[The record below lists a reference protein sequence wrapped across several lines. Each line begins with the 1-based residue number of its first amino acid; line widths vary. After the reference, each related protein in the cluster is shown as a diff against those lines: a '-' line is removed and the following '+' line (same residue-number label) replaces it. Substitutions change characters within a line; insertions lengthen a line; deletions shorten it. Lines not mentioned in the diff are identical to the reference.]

1 MNLEIIYPWL
11 TTLIIVAII
20 AVIIFIIFSILL
32 YPIKK
37 RNDLKKERDKEKA
50 EVQKIQAQKGYEWE
64 SYQRLQDELD
74 KLRKAYFDSK
84 KKLEDKVIEMAKLET
99 DKDNLK
105 AALEVNK
112 KELTK
117 VKKNEAT

>member
-64 SYQRLQDELD
+64 SYQRLQDEVD
-74 KLRKAYFDSK
+74 KLRKAYFDIK
-84 KKLEDKVIEMAKLET
+84 KKLEDNAKEMAKLET